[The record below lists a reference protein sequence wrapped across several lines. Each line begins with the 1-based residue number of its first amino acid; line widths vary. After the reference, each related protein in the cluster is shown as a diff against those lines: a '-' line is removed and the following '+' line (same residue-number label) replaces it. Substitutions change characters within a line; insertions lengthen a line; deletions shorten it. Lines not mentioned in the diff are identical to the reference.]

1 MRLFLAISSFVS
13 AAIATS
19 RTTAPAGAITVGSGG
34 TYSTV
39 SSWLFKKKNLK
50 KISHI
55 DSHRFKLQSI
65 L

>member
-1 MRLFLAISSFVS
+1 MRLFLAISSFVT

-34 TYSTV
+34 TYKTV
-39 SSWLFKKKNLK
+39 SSLALQQF
-50 KISHI
+50 IQI
-55 DSHRFKLQSI
+55 DGHRFKLQLI